1 MSVVHPEMLTRAPE
15 RCIACEGDVHFFP
28 LAVSPGMRSTQCH
41 GEPVCVDVM
50 MCTIHNDVNSDEN
63 EMVLCWIGVLV
74 SLCAPGLPG
83 GWVALF

>member
-1 MSVVHPEMLTRAPE
+1 M
-15 RCIACEGDVHFFP
+15 ACEGDVHFFP
-28 LAVSPGMRSTQCH
+28 LAVSPGMRSTQCQPR

-63 EMVLCWIGVLV
+63 EMVLRWIGVLV